1 MKHCFDML
9 QQSIGS
15 MTAGLTGGNSLWD
28 VRFDF
33 IAQSAS
39 NNGVIRH
46 NSVFNED
53 AVEALYNS
61 RQARF
66 FTDSIDVFRER
77 LAEVKMVG
85 DEAPLVALDVALDFP
100 WRDPSKCHRVVILL
114 TDEPFEEGAL
124 LPQQLE
130 KLQEI
135 ISKVQDLKVLLF
147 MVAPESDVYDQLSQV
162 DKCEY
167 EVLESKNDGLK
178 NVDFTRLLGAIG
190 KSVSVSNLQ
199 DTRRT
204 NIQRGLFGQAS
215 WRDSTEQMY
224 GA

>member
-33 IAQSAS
+33 IAHSAS

-53 AVEALYNS
+53 AVSALYNS
-61 RQARF
+61 CQARF

-85 DEAPLVALDVALDFP
+85 DEAPLVALDVALDLP
-100 WRDPSKCHRVVILL
+100 WREPSKCHRVVILL

-130 KLQEI
+130 RLQEI

-147 MVAPESDVYDQLSQV
+147 MVAPESDVYDQLSQI

-167 EVLESKNDGLK
+167 EVLESKNDGMQ

-215 WRDSTEQMY
+215 WRDSAEQMY

>member
-33 IAQSAS
+33 IAHSAS